1 MGGCCQAND
10 QHSRGLQREGGVVSV
25 TDMNIQRQPKIL
37 LDATTET
44 ELEDDNKSEEEKQM
58 RAQL

>member
-10 QHSRGLQREGGVVSV
+10 QSRGVTV

-44 ELEDDNKSEEEKQM
+44 DLEDDNKSEEEKQM